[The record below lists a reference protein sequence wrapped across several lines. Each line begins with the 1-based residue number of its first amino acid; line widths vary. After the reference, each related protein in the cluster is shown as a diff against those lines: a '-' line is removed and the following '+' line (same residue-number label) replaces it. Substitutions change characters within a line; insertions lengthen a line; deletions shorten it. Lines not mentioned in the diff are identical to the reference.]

1 MSSFLIDQNQIDSAA
16 ALLIEKNPTIFGT
29 NQEHIVDIMIKDVE
43 QVMDLVDTNDTG
55 DNTVVVSF
63 NAYVILAIPAS
74 QVFANGANLGY
85 THVVSLTVNTV
96 VLEDG
101 EVDYNLPVPPVPKFA
116 RDDVKYIH
124 LRRFDVVMYG
134 EEVLATNVCSKG
146 GRTIAF
152 VDNGD
157 GTLTYAIA
165 KCHKNDSY
173 TKKVGNAVARARLDS
188 PETSFRV
195 VSSINDFRIAVDNGD
210 IVAD

>member
-1 MSSFLIDQNQIDSAA
+1 MSSFFIDQNQIESAA
-16 ALLIEKNPTIFGT
+16 ALLIEKNPTIFG
-29 NQEHIVDIMIKDVE
+29 NSQRHIVDIMIKDVE
-43 QVMDLVDTNDTG
+43 QVMDLVDTNNTG
-55 DNTVVVSF
+55 DNTVVVNF

-74 QVFANGANLGY
+74 KVFADGANLGY
-85 THVVSLTVNTV
+85 SHVVSLTVNSV
-96 VLEDG
+96 VLTDG

-124 LRRFDVVMYG
+124 LRRFDIVMYG
-134 EEVLATNVCSKG
+134 DQVLETKVCSKG

-173 TKKVGNAVARARLDS
+173 NKKVGNAVARARLDS
-188 PETSFRV
+188 PGTSRRIA
-195 VSSINDFRIAVDNGD
+195 STINDFRDSVDAGD
-210 IVAD
+210 IVTD

>member
-1 MSSFLIDQNQIDSAA
+1 MSSFLIDQNQIESAA

-29 NQEHIVDIMIKDVE
+29 SQDHIVNIMIKDVE
-43 QVMDLVDTNDTG
+43 QVMDLVETNDTG

-85 THVVSLTVNTV
+85 SHVVSLTVNSV
-96 VLEDG
+96 VLTDG

-124 LRRFDVVMYG
+124 LRRFDIVMYG
-134 EEVLATNVCSKG
+134 DQVLETNVCSKG

-173 TKKVGNAVARARLDS
+173 NKKVGNAVARARLDS
-188 PETSFRV
+188 PETSRHIA
-195 VSSINDFRIAVDNGD
+195 STINDFRDSVDAGE
-210 IVAD
+210 IVTD